1 MEGKISD
8 LGKVGFG
15 EHPRAQPTSKGA
27 RYESDPIPDRK
38 GDLSKVSFGEEPKA
52 QSTSRKTSYDTCTRR
67 KQKPIQVPLKF
78 NRKSSWKAFQAQV
91 DIAANINAWCEEDK
105 AAFLASS
112 LEGKAALVLN
122 NMSNDDR
129 RYYRLLV
136 AALAVWLR
144 GSERPTSPSWLE
156 LS

>member
-1 MEGKISD
+1 MPNLSVREQATNLTQYRTEEAIN
-8 LGKVGFG
+8 
-15 EHPRAQPTSKGA
+15 
-27 RYESDPIPDRK
+27 
-38 GDLSKVSFGEEPKA
+38 LSKVSFGEQPRA
-52 QSTSRKTSYDTCTRR
+52 QSTRRKTSYDTCTRR
-67 KQKPIQVPLKF
+67 NQKPIQAPPKF
-78 NRKSSWKAFQAQV
+78 NGKSSWETFQAQFH
-91 DIAANINAWCEEDK
+91 IAASINGWYEGDK
-105 AAFLASS
+105 AAFLATS